1 MLLLWLDLESHKWSL
16 ALDTSPPLSTL
27 WNTELVVS
35 PIWKIS
41 PVPLKVWTVAPR
53 ISLHCWAQEFH
64 QHLDVESIEIRQ
76 WQVPWHSP
84 LARHADWRVH
94 TSASACDLG
103 AVAWCHPAIFRSI
116 GTFCHGDHGMTNR
129 FTSAKDIQ
137 SFTNPLLHFRSKPTF
152 GHHHNKW
159 SNAMGGITEGF

>member
-64 QHLDVESIEIRQ
+64 QHLDVGSIEIRQ

-103 AVAWCHPAIFRSI
+103 AVAWCHPAIFQEHRHFLSRRSWY
-116 GTFCHGDHGMTNR
+116 DE
-129 FTSAKDIQ
+129 S
-137 SFTNPLLHFRSKPTF
+137 LHFRQRYPELHEPAAPFPK
-152 GHHHNKW
+152 
-159 SNAMGGITEGF
+159 